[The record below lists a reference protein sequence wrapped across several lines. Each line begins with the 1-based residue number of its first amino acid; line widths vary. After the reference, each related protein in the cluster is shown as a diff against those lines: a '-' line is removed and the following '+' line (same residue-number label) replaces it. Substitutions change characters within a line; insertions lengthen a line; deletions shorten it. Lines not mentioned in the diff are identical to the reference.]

1 MHLSPDP
8 DFEEFAF
15 DCIRLSSQEK
25 SPILRR
31 KLLTLARVDARRNAS
46 TGRGDTSRE
55 DRTDGRKLR

>member
-25 SPILRR
+25 SPMPVVR
-31 KLLTLARVDARRNAS
+31 DFG
-46 TGRGDTSRE
+46 TGG
-55 DRTDGRKLR
+55 GLI